1 MAASLTNYGQ
11 EVALFDDQNRPSGT
25 PNTLGGLAQQ
35 GKKLKLFKNT
45 STPARDG
52 TGFVEVAN
60 GNGYTTG
67 GQALTPAS
75 FTLSIDSGNAQIM
88 IDDKTWTASG
98 GSIAD
103 IDGVYLTDSDD
114 NVLAWWERAS
124 SITLADGDSI
134 VAENIYVRDMERK

>member
-1 MAASLTNYGQ
+1 MTASLTNYGQ
-11 EVALFDDQNRPSGT
+11 EVALFDDANRPTGT

-35 GKKLKLFKNT
+35 GKKLKLFKDT
-45 STPARDG
+45 STPVKAG
-52 TGFVEVAN
+52 TGFVEVVN

-75 FTLSIDSGNAQIM
+75 FTLSIDAGNAQIM

-98 GSIAD
+98 GTIPD

-124 SITLADGDSI
+124 AITLADGDSI
-134 VAENIYVRDMERK
+134 VADDLYIKLT